1 GQKLAMPTA
10 FVGQNGAEIHTSTP
24 ISVEGCK
31 PAIRVLRHHVK
42 GATATLFV
50 SVPAAGRLVANGR
63 GLSKASKKVKRAG
76 TVTVKLTLT
85 NGEAAF
91 LTKHRGRR
99 LKAKI
104 QLTFTPKTG
113 SRLKTTTTVLI
124 G

>member
-1 GQKLAMPTA
+1 MPTA

-31 PAIRVLRHHVK
+31 PAITVVKRSVK
-42 GATATLFV
+42 GATATLEV
-50 SVPAAGRLVANGR
+50 SVPAAGRLVATGK
-63 GLSKASKKVKRAG
+63 GLSKASDKASRAS

-85 NGEAAF
+85 KAEAAF
-91 LTKHRGRR
+91 LAKHHGRR

-104 QLTFTPKTG
+104 KLRFTPKKG
-113 SRLKTTTTVLI
+113 AKLKTTTTVLI